1 MDQIV
6 YEGERLIWGQIG
18 HFAIIASF
26 VSAALSAVAY
36 FLSIKQDRTYASDY
50 KKIGRLSF
58 IFHGSTVLLIFGLI
72 IYLLLSKSYE
82 YYYVWQ
88 HVSEDLSLRYILSAF
103 WEGQE
108 GSFLLWMFWH
118 VILGFLLLAWERKY
132 EAPVVGTIAVIQLII
147 GSMLLGIYIWNG
159 EDPVRIGINPFVLLR
174 NEVEAPIFANA
185 DYLNSITGSGLNP
198 LLQNY
203 WMTIHPPILFLGF
216 AATAIPYAYAIAG
229 LTMKDHKGFLKAVL
243 PWSLFAGGAL
253 GTGILLGGLWA
264 YEALSFGG
272 YWAWDPVENMSLVP
286 WLILVAGIHTNLI
299 ANATGHSIKS
309 TYVFYLLTFIL
320 IVYST
325 FLTRSGVL
333 GDTSVHA
340 FTEMGLEWQLIL
352 FMAIFII
359 WGFWQFASKL
369 KSIPTLEQEE
379 HTMSREFWMFIG
391 SLTLVFSAVL
401 ISFTTSIPVFNKL
414 FDVYGL
420 IVGKD
425 MTHLHRSSPLDP
437 VGHYNKYQLWIA
449 IFIASLASIGILLRY
464 KKPLSREGWKKF
476 GTYTLLSAGISGIIH
491 LLVYDALSIRAW
503 QYHLLLF
510 TAIFTVFSNLSYI
523 ISYVK
528 WNFKAS
534 ISAISHIGF
543 GLLILGIIATG
554 LNKKYISTNPFAQQ
568 GLIDNMS
575 DDALRKNITLLKGIP
590 MDMSGYEVTYV
601 SDSMDGIFR
610 EYKINFKRVSQ
621 EGNLLEEFNLTPNI
635 LYDRDMT
642 KVAASNPSTK
652 HYLTKDIF
660 THIHALPPE
669 EIDLEAAREKEDSL
683 KYESYRPLAKDTFFT
698 ALHYASVQQFGLFTE
713 NPNYTTKGD
722 EVVIGASVQFNKLNE
737 EKNHLAYPL
746 VILRDGLVIEVPYQA
761 NQIGTKIKIDGNVAN
776 DIYFPEENA
785 RSETFIVKSGDTF
798 NFNNHIVSV
807 EQIIPNARHPYYDKD
822 PDDLAVGLKL
832 SVRDEN
838 SNISEAYEA
847 TPLFIIRGRQNFR
860 IMDIVPEANILFE
873 FLNID
878 PNTEEFTVKCYHKD
892 LGQLEIPLEIAENS
906 GRSDYLVLEAI
917 VFPGIN
923 LVWIG
928 SGLMLL
934 GMFLG
939 IYGRRLKNQS

>member
-18 HFAIIASF
+18 HFAVIASF
-26 VSAALSAVAY
+26 VSAIISAVAY
-36 FLSIKQDRTYASDY
+36 FLSIKQDKAFAADY

-118 VILGFLLLAWERKY
+118 VILGFFLLAWEKKY
-132 EAPVVGTIAVIQLII
+132 EAPVIGTISVIQLII

-159 EDPVRIGINPFVLLR
+159 EDPTRIGINPFVLLR
-174 NEVEAPIFANA
+174 NEVDAPIFANA

-216 AATAIPYAYAIAG
+216 AATSIPYAYAIAG

-299 ANATGHSIKS
+299 AKATGHSIKS

-340 FTEMGLEWQLIL
+340 FTEMGLEWQLII
-352 FMAIFII
+352 FMAVFIF
-359 WGFWQFASKL
+359 WGFWQLATKFKT
-369 KSIPTLEQEE
+369 IPTIEKEE
-379 HTMSREFWMFIG
+379 YTMSREFWMFIG

-414 FDVYGL
+414 FDAYGL
-420 IVGKD
+420 LVEKD
-425 MTHLHRSSPLDP
+425 MTHMHRSSPLDP

-449 IFIASLASIGILLRY
+449 VFIACLSSIGVLLRY
-464 KKPLSREGWKKF
+464 NKALSGQGLKKF
-476 GTYTLLSAGISGIIH
+476 GIYTLLSAAVSGVIH
-491 LLVYDALSIRAW
+491 LLVFDSLNIRAW

-510 TAIFTVFSNLSYI
+510 TAIFTVLTNLSYI
-523 ISYVK
+523 IFYVK

-534 ISAISHIGF
+534 VSAISHIGF

-554 LNKKYISTNPFAQQ
+554 LNKQYISTNPFAQQ
-568 GLIDNMS
+568 GLIDNLT
-575 DDALRKNITLLKGIP
+575 DDALRKNITLLRGVP

-610 EYKINFKRVSQ
+610 EYKINFKRLGQ
-621 EGNLLEEFNLTPNI
+621 EGVILEEFNLTPNI

-669 EIDLEAAREKEDSL
+669 EIDLESAREKEDSL
-683 KYESYRPLAKDTFFT
+683 KYESYNFMSADTFFT
-698 ALHYASVQQFGLFTE
+698 AMHYAVIDEFDLFTR
-713 NPNYTTKGD
+713 NPNYIQRED
-722 EVVIGASVQFNKLNE
+722 ELVIGASVRFHKLE
-737 EKNHLAYPL
+737 EDKAYEAFPF
-746 VILRDGLVIEVPYQA
+746 VVLRDGIVIEVPYQA
-761 NQIGTKIKIDGNVAN
+761 NQISTKIKIDGNVAN
-776 DIYFPEENA
+776 DIYFPEEDA
-785 RSETFIVKSGDTF
+785 VSETYQVKVGDTF
-798 NFNNHIVSV
+798 KYKNLDVLVEEIVPS
-807 EQIIPNARHPYYDKD
+807 ARHPFYDSD
-822 PDDLAVGLKL
+822 PEDLSVGLKL
-832 SVRDEN
+832 SVQDRTSDN
-838 SNISEAYEA
+838 PQVFQAL
-847 TPLFIIRGRQNFR
+847 PLFIIRGRQNFR
-860 IMDIVPEANILFE
+860 IMDIVPEGNVLFE
-873 FLNID
+873 FFNID
-878 PNTEEFTVKCYHKD
+878 PNTEEFTVKCYDKD
-892 LGQLEIPLEIAENS
+892 LSKIEVPLEIAENS

-928 SGLMLL
+928 CIMMLL
-934 GMFLG
+934 GLFLG
-939 IYGRRLKNQS
+939 IYGRRTKYIA